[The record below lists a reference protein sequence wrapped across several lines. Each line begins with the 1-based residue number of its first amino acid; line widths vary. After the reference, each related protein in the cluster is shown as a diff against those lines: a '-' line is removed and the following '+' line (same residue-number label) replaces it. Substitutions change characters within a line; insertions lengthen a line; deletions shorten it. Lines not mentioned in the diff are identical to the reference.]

1 MKTPRLP
8 SSLLVILNPRARRVP
23 DEWELRVAAAPLR
36 DRGWT
41 VDIESTAYRGDATRL
56 ARDAAS
62 AGMGVVVACGGDG
75 TVREVANGL
84 AGTETALGV
93 IPAGTANVWAKEARL
108 PRHAETA
115 FQLLPR
121 LRAVNVDTGVLNG
134 EHFLLMCSVGFDAAT
149 VRDLDA
155 SRSKRY
161 FGRYAFAAK
170 GAIEAVTAEPVFVRT
185 TVDGET
191 LEREL
196 LMAVAGNTRLYGGVL
211 QLTRRA
217 RMDDG
222 LLDLVLFSGDDLGRK
237 LALTARA
244 LRGQLERDASNG
256 VEGVDYLR
264 GAAIR
269 IETESPMPVQA
280 DGEYVG
286 ETPVELSLARQSL
299 RVLMAPQPNALLGET

>member
-1 MKTPRLP
+1 
-8 SSLLVILNPRARRVP
+8 
-23 DEWELRVAAAPLR
+23 
-36 DRGWT
+36 
-41 VDIESTAYRGDATRL
+41 
-56 ARDAAS
+56 
-62 AGMGVVVACGGDG
+62 MGVVVACGGDG

-84 AGTETALGV
+84 VGTETALGV

-121 LRAVNVDTGVLNG
+121 LRAVKVDTGVLNG

-155 SRSKRY
+155 SQSKRL
-161 FGRYAFAAK
+161 FGRYVFALK
-170 GAIEAVTAEPVFVRT
+170 GVVEAVTAEPVRARIT
-185 TVDGET
+185 GDGET

-211 QLTRRA
+211 HLTRGA

-222 LLDLVLFSGDDLGRK
+222 LLDLALFSGGSLGRK

-244 LRGQLERDASNG
+244 VRGQLEGDASSG
-256 VEGVDYLR
+256 VSGLDYAR
-264 GAAIR
+264 GSTVR
-269 IETESPMPVQA
+269 IETERPMPVQA
-280 DGEYVG
+280 DGEYIG
-286 ETPVELSLARQSL
+286 ETPIELGVARQSL